1 MCVKKKKNVNV
12 ARSNFRI
19 RILAKKRLSN
29 VKGFR
34 MMELTDRDC
43 PKMEVAGM
51 ECPMMEL
58 AGIIPNGIS
67 HDGTG

>member
-1 MCVKKKKNVNV
+1 
-12 ARSNFRI
+12 
-19 RILAKKRLSN
+19 
-29 VKGFR
+29 
-34 MMELTDRDC
+34 MMELTDGDC